1 MTDTGRDPPGGPDGG
16 RAPGLFQALADVVD
30 GCVFAV
36 DGSGRFTA
44 VNDEFVD
51 RTGHDRTDVLGDRAT
66 PLFDE
71 GAGRIEDRLD
81 GTEQSRGTV
90 PSRAALTTPTGGRV
104 SGELRLRHVDP
115 DSDAGEIVGVLE
127 PTTDSDGSP
136 PEQRRQTL
144 EALHAAAVGQD
155 ESIEERIDAVL
166 AVVHGA
172 VDTDFATLSRVRDD
186 EYVFEAVRTPS
197 DVDLDPG
204 TVVDRESLP
213 VCSTVAE
220 TGEPMALRDVSAE
233 APELA
238 DPEWGIESYLGAP
251 VVVDGDVYGTFCF
264 YGTEPSDE
272 AFTEWERTLV
282 ELAAA
287 WVSDELERRADRVEL
302 DERSEAVEANRRRYE
317 TLVENL
323 PNGAVALV
331 DDDLRYTTIGGTP
344 VDETLDSTDDIEGK
358 HVRETISD
366 EYADVLEPKY
376 RAALQ
381 GEPSTFEHDSGETVS
396 RIRIVPVYDDDG
408 NVVAAMGMSQDVTE
422 QAERERRLE
431 KYETIVETVNDGIYV
446 ADEDGCYDTVNDAF
460 TDLTAY
466 DRRELLGEHASLVVD
481 EETLERAR
489 DVRERAD
496 SDEVSPSM
504 ETTIETAGGET
515 VPVEVTVSSL
525 ETRDGNQMRV
535 GVVRDITERRE
546 RERQLAALI
555 DNVPGMVYRCRN
567 EPGWPMAFV
576 SDGCRELTGYG
587 SEALESGA
595 VSYGE
600 DVVVDED
607 QADLWE
613 AVQRGLERDGSF
625 LVSYRVETPDGETRW
640 VRERGHGIYDDDGN
654 LTELEGVIIDITE
667 RKRLESEL
675 EEILGRVTD
684 AFYALDDEFRFTH
697 VNERAEALLGAS
709 ETELLGEQLW
719 DEFPEAADFDDIWD
733 AFHDAMETQE
743 PQSFERYYDPLDF
756 WVEATVYPSETGLS
770 VYFRDVTERHEKR
783 EQLEQSE
790 QRYRA
795 LAENFPDGAVALFDE
810 TLEYTAVGGELVDE
824 IGVAMDERVGQSVD
838 EIYPAEIAAQ
848 IEPYFRSALAGTQ
861 SSFELDYRDRH
872 IQAKTLPVRD
882 ADGDVEA
889 GMLVAQDVTERVE
902 NRRKLEES
910 EQRYRSLVE
919 NLPNGGVGVFDEHLE
934 YTLVDGTMWDD
945 IDVDAADIE
954 GRTIWEALP
963 EGTVDDVE
971 PVFRGA
977 LAGETESVV
986 TTLDGRIYRVWA
998 TPVRDADGEIT
1009 GGQSIALDVTE
1020 QQEREQR
1027 LERTLDLLEKT
1038 ERIADVGGWEIDP
1051 ETEDVFWSDHL
1062 FELLGVDYDEE
1073 PPLDEALDVY
1083 HEEDRHIVEEG
1094 VQAAM
1099 ASGVPFDVE
1108 VRFRRPDGEVRWLR
1122 VRGAPEFEDGE
1133 LATVRGAVQ
1142 DITEKK
1148 EREQFLEEVKDQMEA
1163 ATQAGAVGTW
1173 EWHVQEDRF
1182 IAGQSLA
1189 ELFGIDAE
1197 EAREGVRLDRMVE
1210 SIHEDDRHRVE
1221 DAIEEA
1227 VETGGDYR
1235 EEYRVVDADGETR
1248 WVVARG
1254 HVECDEDGE
1263 PVTFPGTI
1271 TDITEKKR
1279 VEQELSRQRKQLETL
1294 IDLLPVAVLVAD
1306 SDGEIVK
1313 WNEAAEAVWGGEI
1326 VEADSVADYEQFT
1339 GWWADSGDR
1348 LAPEDWPLARA
1359 LDGEDVTDPSVI
1371 EIEGF
1376 DGEHRMVL
1384 NHATPVRDEDGDVS
1398 RAIVTFVDITERREY
1413 QRKLEASNERL
1424 EQFAYAASHDLQEP
1438 LRMVSSYLSLIERRY
1453 SDKLDDDG
1461 REFIEYAVDGA
1472 DRMQE
1477 MIDALLA
1484 YSRVETEGEPFEQVD
1499 LEAVFED
1506 VCQDFQLRITESD
1519 ATVTTDSLPTVY
1531 GDEDQLRQVL
1541 GNLLSNAIEYS
1552 GDSPPTVEVS
1562 ARRADGE
1569 WVVAV
1574 SDDGIGID
1582 PEHADDIFEVFQR
1595 LHSHDEHAGTG
1606 VGLALTQRIVERHG
1620 GDVWVESEPG
1630 EGATFYFTIPDVET
1644 ND

>member
-1 MTDTGRDPPGGPDGG
+1 MFR
-16 RAPGLFQALADVVD
+16 ALADVVD
-30 GCVFAV
+30 GCVFAA
-36 DGSGRFTA
+36 DGSGRVTA

-51 RTGHDRTDVLGDRAT
+51 RTGHDRTDVLGVRAT
-66 PLFDE
+66 RLFDE
-71 GAGRIEDRLD
+71 GADRIEDRLHAS
-81 GTEQSRGTV
+81 EQSSGAVSSSAT
-90 PSRAALTTPTGGRV
+90 LTTPAGGRV

-115 DSDAGEIVGVLE
+115 QAEDGGVVGVLE
-127 PTTDSDGSP
+127 RTADSDGLSL
-136 PEQRRQTL
+136 EQRRQTL
-144 EALHAAAVGQD
+144 EALHAAAVGPD
-155 ESIEERIDAVL
+155 ESIEERIEAVL
-166 AVVHGA
+166 AVVHDVVG
-172 VDTDFATLSRVRDD
+172 TDFATLSMVREDR
-186 EYVFEAVRTPS
+186 YVFEAVRSPS

-204 TVVDRESLP
+204 TVVDPESLP
-213 VCSTVAE
+213 VCSTVVE

-238 DPEWGIESYLGAP
+238 DPEWGIETYLGAP
-251 VVVDGDVYGTFCF
+251 VVVDGEVYGTFCF

-272 AFTEWERTLV
+272 PFTEWERTLV

-302 DERSEAVEANRRRYE
+302 EERSEAIEASRRRYE

-331 DDDLRYTTIGGTP
+331 NDDLRYTTIGGTP
-344 VDETLDSTDDIEGK
+344 VVENSDSTDAFEGK
-358 HVRETISD
+358 RVKEAVTD
-366 EYADVLEPKY
+366 EFADVLEPKY
-376 RAALQ
+376 RAALD
-381 GEPSTFEHDSGETVS
+381 GESSTFAYDSGETVS
-396 RIRIVPVYDDDG
+396 RIHTVPVYDDDG
-408 NVVAAMGMSQDVTE
+408 NVLAAMGMSQDITE
-422 QAERERRLE
+422 QRERERRLE

-446 ADEDGCYDTVNDAF
+446 VDEDGCYDTVNDAF
-460 TDLTAY
+460 TDLTGY

-481 EETLERAR
+481 EETLERALE
-489 DVRERAD
+489 VRERAD
-496 SDEVSPSM
+496 DTEGPPSM
-504 ETTIETAGGET
+504 ETIIETAAGET
-515 VPVEVTVSSL
+515 VPVEVTFSSL

-567 EPGWPMAFV
+567 ERGWPMAFV
-576 SDGCRELTGYG
+576 SDGCRELTGYD
-587 SEALESGA
+587 SETLESGA

-654 LTELEGVIIDITE
+654 VTELEGVIIDITE
-667 RKRLESEL
+667 RKRLEAEL

-697 VNERAEALLGAS
+697 VNERAEELLGAS
-709 ETELLGEQLW
+709 ETELLGEQVW
-719 DEFPEAADFDDIWD
+719 DEFPAAADIDDIWD

-756 WVEATVYPSETGLS
+756 WIEATVHPSETGVS

-783 EQLEQSE
+783 KQLEQSE

-795 LAENFPDGAVALFDE
+795 LAENFPDGEVGLFDDS
-810 TLEYTAVGGELVDE
+810 LEYTAVGGELVDE
-824 IGVAMDERVGQSVD
+824 IGVETDERVGQSVD

-848 IEPYFRSALAGTQ
+848 IEPYFRSALAGEQ
-861 SSFELDYRDRH
+861 SSFEMSYRGRH
-872 IQAKTLPVRD
+872 IRAKTLPIR
-882 ADGDVEA
+882 DGDGEVEA

-945 IDVDAADIE
+945 IDVDAADVE

-963 EGTVDDVE
+963 EETAADVE
-971 PVFRGA
+971 PVFRDA
-977 LAGETESVV
+977 LAGETDSVV
-986 TTLDGRIYRVWA
+986 STLDGRIYRVWA
-998 TPVRDADGEIT
+998 TPLRDTDGEIT

-1083 HEEDRHIVEEG
+1083 HEEDRHIVEDAVG
-1094 VQAAM
+1094 AAM
-1099 ASGVPFDVE
+1099 ASGDPFDVE
-1108 VRFRRPDGEVRWLR
+1108 VRFRGPDGEIRWLR
-1122 VRGAPEFEDGE
+1122 VEGAPETRDGDVV
-1133 LATVRGAVQ
+1133 AVRGAAQ
-1142 DITEKK
+1142 DVT
-1148 EREQFLEEVKDQMEA
+1148 EREQRRRDLQRRADQQQVVADLGRAALETDDIDELMAVTARRVADVLDTDYCKILDLDAGEGELLLRQGVGWDDGVVGA
-1163 ATQAGAVGTW
+1163 ATVDADANSQAGYTLLSEEPVVVD
-1173 EWHVQEDRF
+1173 ELDEEDRF
-1182 IAGQSLA
+1182 SGPALLTDHDVTSGISTVIGSADDPWGILGTHDTARREFSAEDVNFVQSVANVLA
-1189 ELFGIDAE
+1189 
-1197 EAREGVRLDRMVE
+1197 
-1210 SIHEDDRHRVE
+1210 
-1221 DAIEEA
+1221 DAIERNEYNAEREA
-1227 VETGGDYR
+1227 LL
-1235 EEYRVVDADGETR
+1235 
-1248 WVVARG
+1248 
-1254 HVECDEDGE
+1254 
-1263 PVTFPGTI
+1263 
-1271 TDITEKKR
+1271 TE
-1279 VEQELSRQRKQLETL
+1279 
-1294 IDLLPVAVLVAD
+1294 
-1306 SDGEIVK
+1306 
-1313 WNEAAEAVWGGEI
+1313 
-1326 VEADSVADYEQFT
+1326 
-1339 GWWADSGDR
+1339 
-1348 LAPEDWPLARA
+1348 
-1359 LDGEDVTDPSVI
+1359 
-1371 EIEGF
+1371 
-1376 DGEHRMVL
+1376 
-1384 NHATPVRDEDGDVS
+1384 
-1398 RAIVTFVDITERREY
+1398 
-1413 QRKLEASNERL
+1413 LEASNERL

-1453 SDKLDDDG
+1453 GDKLDEDG

-1484 YSRVETEGEPFEQVD
+1484 YSRVETEGEQFEPVELD
-1499 LEAVFED
+1499 SVFED
-1506 VCQDFQLRITESD
+1506 LCQDFQLRIRESD
-1519 ATVTTDSLPTVY
+1519 ATVTAESLPTVH

-1562 ARRADGE
+1562 GRRADGE

-1620 GDVWVESEPG
+1620 GDIWVESEPG
-1630 EGATFYFTIPDVET
+1630 EGATFYFTVPDVKT